1 MSARVGYSRRAMPSK
16 RALVEALREQLEAEI
31 ATMTRLAREAAE
43 AATHEENKPENDKDM
58 RSTEASYVA
67 RGQAD
72 RARDLE
78 RAHALL
84 GAMELKDLAGGA
96 PIEGSALVE
105 LSHKKTRTI
114 GFLVPAAGGRKVTV
128 DGVEVQSITPS
139 SPLGEALIG
148 LAEGDEAEVPT
159 PQGVKVYE
167 IVRVW

>member
-1 MSARVGYSRRAMPSK
+1 MPPK
-16 RALVEALREQLEAEI
+16 RAIVEALRAQLEAEI

-72 RARDLE
+72 RVRDLE

-84 GAMELKDLAGGA
+84 GTMELADFS
-96 PIEGSALVE
+96 EGDAIAASALVE
-105 LSHKKTRTI
+105 LRHRGAKTI
-114 GFLVPAAGGRKVTV
+114 GFLVPAAGGRKVSV
-128 DGVEVQSITPS
+128 DGVEIQSITPS

-148 LAEGDEAEVPT
+148 LSQGDEAEVAT
-159 PQGVKVYE
+159 PQGNKVYE